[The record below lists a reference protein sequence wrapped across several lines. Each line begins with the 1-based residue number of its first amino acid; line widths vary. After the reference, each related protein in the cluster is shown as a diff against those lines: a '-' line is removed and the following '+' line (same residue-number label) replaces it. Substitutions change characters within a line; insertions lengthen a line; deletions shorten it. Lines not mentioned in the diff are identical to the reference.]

1 MSLDRVINVSSAR
14 GESYA
19 DILRRTG
26 LFGVLPT
33 DDDETAVAKLNNAAV
48 LAASTA
54 EAAAGPT
61 YASTVAGLAATVS
74 GESFAVDNGDG
85 TVSVYLNNAG
95 SALLQRTLATT
106 AALAGANGA
115 GLIGLAQGGTV
126 QKAIPWITPQ
136 MLGAAGDGVADDT
149 AELKATFDLAIPLGA
164 VVVLHGR
171 YLISGPVQGYTTR
184 ASGEMHIV
192 CLGDVSINVSPSA
205 TGFSD
210 ILYFHTTAGN
220 NVSITGGN
228 LSIDGANKAGR
239 GITARHDGA
248 KGGVVKINSRLKI
261 TNILETDATATR
273 ENQALSV
280 YGRYETVVMDQPYV
294 KNVSRTNPAGSTKAI
309 GVSAIDGVCKIDQP
323 YVENVLCV
331 SSAGVDADGIAV
343 FGYASGTANNARNGT
358 CVINEP
364 TFINCQGRSLKG
376 QISDIAIYRPRVK
389 RTGAVVAIA
398 NGADFDFQL
407 CGDALLHEPV
417 YEYYEEGG
425 VSPFSVA
432 GSSFSSVV
440 FQQTLD
446 NREMSGRSIG
456 GTIYTQVQW
465 PRYMALIP
473 SATAKRSVCEV
484 NGLKIIP
491 VGAFASSAVARG
503 IVEVDMG
510 VVASKTEKTKIIVRN
525 VEGPFTNIRAIA
537 YTGYT
542 AGSLASKFSW
552 EVTGCSSTLAGTLN
566 RPCDSLSGT
575 TIGEVESFLVRDNY
589 RFRDLLSAASTVFSF
604 AKLVPGCKFTVDVA
618 AAGAVVNPPAWGSI
632 GYAAVEVLQQWFAE
646 SDVTAKVY
654 VETADKQSMR
664 FFTRNGGAAWAS
676 EGITSDSAANIAS
689 ASSQVNT
696 RNKLAGLMVRDTTNN
711 RVMVASGSS
720 ATSPWYVAD
729 GSASVTPA

>member
-1 MSLDRVINVSSAR
+1 MSLDRIINVSSAR

-33 DDDETAVAKLNNAAV
+33 DDDETAVAKLNSVAV

-61 YASTVAGLAATVS
+61 YASTAAGLAATAS
-74 GESFAVDNGDG
+74 GGSFAVDNGDG

-126 QKAIPWITPQ
+126 QKAVPWISPQ
-136 MLGAAGDGVADDT
+136 MLGAVGDGVSDDT
-149 AELKATFDLAIPLGA
+149 LKLKGAFDIAIPLGLP
-164 VVVLHGR
+164 VVLHGD
-171 YLISGPVQGYTTR
+171 YLISGPVQDYASR
-184 ASGEMHIV
+184 ASGELHIV
-192 CLGDVSINVSPSA
+192 CLGDVNINVSPAAS
-205 TGFSD
+205 GFTD
-210 ILYFHTTAGN
+210 ILYFETTAIN
-220 NVSITGGN
+220 RASIAGGMLTIN
-228 LSIDGANKAGR
+228 GANKAGR
-239 GITARHDGA
+239 GITIRHNGTTGGA
-248 KGGVVKINSRLKI
+248 VEITARLKI
-261 TNILETDATATR
+261 VNILETNAAATR

-280 YGRYETVVMDQPYV
+280 FGRYETVTIDQPYV
-294 KNVSRTNPAGSTKAI
+294 KNVNRTNAAGATKGI
-309 GVSAIDGVCKIDQP
+309 GVSAIDGICTINQP

-407 CGDALLHEPV
+407 SGDALLHEPV

-473 SATAKRSVCEV
+473 LATAKRSVCEV

-510 VVASKTEKTKIIVRN
+510 IIASKTDKTRIIVRN
-525 VEGPFTNIRAIA
+525 VEGPFSNMYAIA
-537 YTGYT
+537 YTGYIS
-542 AGSLASKFSW
+542 GSLASKLSW
-552 EVTGCSSTLAGTLN
+552 EVSGCSSTLSGIMN
-566 RPCDSLSGT
+566 RPFANQSGSVV
-575 TIGEVESFLVRDNY
+575 GEVEAFLVKDNY
-589 RFRDLLSAASTVFSF
+589 RFRDHFVQNFSF
-604 AKLVPGCKFTVDVA
+604 AKLVPGSKFVVDLPT
-618 AAGAVVNPPAWGSI
+618 AGSVVNPPAWGSI
-632 GYAAVEVLQQWFAE
+632 GYAYVEVLQQWFAE
-646 SDVTAKVY
+646 SDVVAKVY
-654 VETADKQSMR
+654 VNEGDKQSMR
-664 FFTRNGGAAWAS
+664 FFTRNGGTAWAS
-676 EGITSDSAANIAS
+676 EGLPSDSAANIAS
-689 ASSQVNT
+689 AAAVVNT
-696 RNKLAGLMVRDTTNN
+696 RNKLAGLMIRDTTNN